1 MIMTGP
7 RGSDKPE
14 LGVVPKAGR
23 TVPKTEEKD
32 EWEPVPNAKHMFK
45 SRITGKFKFTPP
57 EPAIWIPDFFI
68 P

>member
-1 MIMTGP
+1 MTGP

-14 LGVVPKAGR
+14 VGHVPKSGR
-23 TVPKTEEKD
+23 TVPINAEQE
-32 EWEPVPNAKHMFK
+32 EWEPVAGTPHMYK